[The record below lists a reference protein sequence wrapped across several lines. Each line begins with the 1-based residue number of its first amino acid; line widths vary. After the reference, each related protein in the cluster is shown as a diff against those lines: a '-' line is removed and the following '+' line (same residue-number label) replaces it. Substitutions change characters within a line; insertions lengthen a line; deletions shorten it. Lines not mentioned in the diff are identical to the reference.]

1 MLRPKTYSGRKLFSI
16 YKLFGFTLASLLT
29 YGAYFC
35 DSIESLPGYMEPGL
49 GQGACFLQ
57 SMSIDVFVFEFSND
71 KIFELFLQLQKAQ
84 IPNSFSGLFQMES
97 CS

>member
-1 MLRPKTYSGRKLFSI
+1 
-16 YKLFGFTLASLLT
+16 
-29 YGAYFC
+29 
-35 DSIESLPGYMEPGL
+35 MEPGL